1 MKFRGQYLKETLA
14 ARGLR
19 PEHVAVAL
27 NIGANAVY
35 RWFNGTDPRPHHSR
49 LLAAFLQV
57 PERELWEFAQ
67 DSGDDSTGK

>member
-1 MKFRGQYLKETLA
+1 MRFRGKFLKETLA

-35 RWFNGTDPRPHHSR
+35 RWFNGTDPRPRHAR
-49 LLAAFLQV
+49 RLAAFLQV
-57 PERELWEFAQ
+57 SERDLWEFSE
-67 DSGDDSTGK
+67 DSSDDSTGK